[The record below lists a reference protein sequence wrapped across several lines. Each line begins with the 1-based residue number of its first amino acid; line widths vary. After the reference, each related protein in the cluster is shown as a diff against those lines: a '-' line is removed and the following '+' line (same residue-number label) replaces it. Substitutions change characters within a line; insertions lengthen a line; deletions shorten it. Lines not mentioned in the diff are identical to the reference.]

1 MVFLMRQLFFNRRQ
15 ALALLGLSA
24 LGATA
29 QAEVDVALVLAIDC
43 SYSVRADEY
52 RQQMQGLG
60 RAFMN
65 PLVHE
70 TIMRGPRGKIAV
82 AAFLW
87 SENKSQHLIMPW
99 KIISTAKEAFS
110 TGNYLLYTAR
120 SIQPAG
126 TSISSALEYAKDLLA
141 NAPSALRQVIDI
153 STDGIN
159 NSGPHIKGIRE
170 ELAAEN
176 VTINALAV
184 VNEVTVLVPYLKEQ
198 VMSGEGSFVMQA
210 DSYEVYGEAIL
221 KKLVKEITGP
231 GVS

>member
-1 MVFLMRQLFFNRRQ
+1 MRKLLCNRRG
-15 ALALLGLSA
+15 ALGLLGLAA
-24 LGATA
+24 LGAKA
-29 QAEVDVALVLAIDC
+29 QVEVDLALVLAIDC

-60 RAFMN
+60 SAFMN
-65 PLVHE
+65 PLIFE
-70 TIMRGPRGKIAV
+70 TIARGPRGKIAV

-99 KIISTAKEAFS
+99 TTIGSAKQSF
-110 TGNYLLYTAR
+110 TMGNHLLYTAR
-120 SIQPAG
+120 NIQPAG
-126 TSISSALEYAKDLLA
+126 TSISSALDFAKNLFA
-141 NAPSALRQVIDI
+141 SAPSSLRQVVDV

-159 NSGPHIKGIRE
+159 NSGPRIKDIRE
-170 ELAAEN
+170 DFAAAN
-176 VTINALAV
+176 ITINALAV

-198 VMSGEGSFVMQA
+198 VIVGDGSFVMQA
-210 DSYEVYGEAIL
+210 DSYDVYSEAIK